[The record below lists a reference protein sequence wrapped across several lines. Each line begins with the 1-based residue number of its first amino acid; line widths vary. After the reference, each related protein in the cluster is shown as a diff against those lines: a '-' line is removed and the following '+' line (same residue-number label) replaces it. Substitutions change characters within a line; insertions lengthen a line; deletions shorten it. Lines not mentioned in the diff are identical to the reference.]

1 MAAKAK
7 STAKAKAA
15 SEKKAKAA
23 PAKRTKA
30 LAKKKPAARGKA
42 PAKEKKAAKPV
53 AKRVAAAPVS
63 SENTDRFV
71 IIMAG
76 GRGERFWPLSREKTP
91 KQLISLLWKES
102 FLQQTVSRVRPLVPV
117 ENILIITN
125 QVQAPEVAKQIPDLP
140 MENII
145 EEPSGRDTCAA
156 ITLGA
161 AIVGARSTTA
171 TMAVLPADHV
181 IPDEK
186 KYQRVLNDCFDLASR
201 GQAIVT
207 IGIKPT
213 EPATGYGY
221 IKCGG
226 PLPKPKGKAG
236 RKYRTPFNKV
246 ESFEEKPYFEKAVEY
261 IADGSYRWNAGM
273 FIWSFVTIAEAL
285 QKHQPAMDAACHR
298 WFDAAKSP
306 AKLKKTLKKE
316 YPEIPRVSIDYAVM
330 EKAQNVIV
338 ADADFG
344 WDDLGSW
351 TSLAHHIKP
360 DEEGNCA
367 VADFVHVDAARNIIF
382 DARSEENRTPIA
394 VVGLR
399 DSILVQTDDAVLMA
413 HKSRSQAVKRLV
425 MKLAEDRKYKKLI

>member
-1 MAAKAK
+1 MATKKKANRKATAK
-7 STAKAKAA
+7 SSAKSKPKPKAKAKAKVA
-15 SEKKAKAA
+15 AKPKAKASG
-23 PAKRTKA
+23 
-30 LAKKKPAARGKA
+30 KPAPRSAS
-42 PAKEKKAAKPV
+42 V
-53 AKRVAAAPVS
+53 ALS
-63 SENTDRFV
+63 SGHEDRFV

-102 FLQQTVSRVRPLVPV
+102 FLQQTVNRVRPLVPI

-125 QVQAPEVAKQIPDLP
+125 EVQAPEVARQIPDLP
-140 MENII
+140 AANII
-145 EEPSGRDTCAA
+145 AEPCGRDTCAA

-161 AIVGARSTTA
+161 AIVGSRSTTA

-186 KYQRVLNDCFDLASR
+186 KYQRVLDDCFDLASR

-221 IKCGG
+221 IKAGAA
-226 PLPKPKGKAG
+226 LPKPKGKAG
-236 RKYRTPFNKV
+236 RKYRTVFHKV

-261 IADGSYRWNAGM
+261 LADGSYRWNAGM

-285 QKHQPAMDAACHR
+285 QKHQPEMEAACHL

-306 AKLKKTLKKE
+306 ARLKRVLKKE
-316 YPEIPRVSIDYAVM
+316 YPEIRRISIDYAVM

-338 ADADFG
+338 ADGDFG

-360 DEEGNCA
+360 DDSGNCA

-382 DARSEENRTPIA
+382 DARTENRTPIT

-399 DSILVQTDDAVLMA
+399 DSILVQTDDAVLLA
-413 HKSRSQAVKRLV
+413 HKSQSQKVKQLV
-425 MKLAEDRKYKKLI
+425 AKLGGERKYKKLV